1 MYVVKCVCV
10 LVFTYMRVSARSQVH
25 NLEAIPAPSTAT
37 AKALLFPSKIAF
49 LDAPTPKGRVVP
61 RQEKLLNDRRLTQKA
76 KLDLQ
81 ERLEAAQLGS
91 LLFTHGPPAAL
102 RGPLPLRGR
111 NEDTASDNRNGARP
125 LTARLATQRAAFDI
139 GARRPASARPA
150 EQSAIWRPAG
160 QHLLVDVNSS
170 PQLPLRSVWAK
181 EAELQPFIESA
192 TGTPHSVLA
201 AHREELAPDDSDEHM
216 PEKVM
221 LRCGVSFKCQ
231 PDPRWKDLFQATAL
245 DMKQAVELELLYVE
259 RMSTYS
265 GKQMSRAR
273 VQLNIPRDDPDRARL
288 VNSKPRAATSEVTAK
303 VATSIS
309 ADTAKSAKI
318 TASVKRPGNF

>member
-1 MYVVKCVCV
+1 MCICACVHVC
-10 LVFTYMRVSARSQVH
+10 MRVSVRSQVH

-37 AKALLFPSKIAF
+37 AKVLLFPPKNAF
-49 LDAPTPKGRVVP
+49 LDAPTPKVRVVP

-91 LLFTHGPPAAL
+91 LLFMHGPPAAL

-111 NEDTASDNRNGARP
+111 NGGTAADNHNGARP
-125 LTARLATQRAAFDI
+125 LTARLATRRAAFEI

-150 EQSAIWRPAG
+150 EQSATWRPAG
-160 QHLLVDVNSS
+160 ENLLVDVNSS
-170 PQLPLRSVWAK
+170 PRLSVRSVWTK

-201 AHREELAPDDSDEHM
+201 AYREELAPDDSDEHKQ
-216 PEKVM
+216 EKAM

-231 PDPRWKDLFQATAL
+231 PDPRWKDLFRATAL
-245 DMKQAVELELLYVE
+245 DMKQAIELEQLYAE

-265 GKQMSRAR
+265 GKQMSKAR
-273 VQLNIPRDDPDRARL
+273 VQLNTPRDDPDRARF
-288 VNSKPRAATSEVTAK
+288 VNSKPIVATSKVTAE

-318 TASVKRPGNF
+318 NASVKREGIF